1 MSMTPRTWFALVLRY
16 FGAASIISAIS
27 YLVTA
32 YDVQKGLYSGN
43 LTVLGEI
50 NHVVVDTIVG
60 LVLLFF
66 ADRISAFF
74 VPAQRGAPR
83 NTGGAEASQTPA
95 E

>member
-1 MSMTPRTWFALVLRY
+1 
-16 FGAASIISAIS
+16 
-27 YLVTA
+27 
-32 YDVQKGLYSGN
+32 
-43 LTVLGEI
+43 LGEI

-74 VPAQRGAPR
+74 VPAQRAAPR